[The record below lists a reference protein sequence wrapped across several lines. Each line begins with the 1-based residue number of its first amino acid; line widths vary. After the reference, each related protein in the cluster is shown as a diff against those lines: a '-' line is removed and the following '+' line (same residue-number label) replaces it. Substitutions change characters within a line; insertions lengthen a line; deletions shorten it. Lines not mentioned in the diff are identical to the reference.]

1 MHYRKYKERIAQ
13 KSKKHVRKMGE
24 NNEISN

>member
-1 MHYRKYKERIAQ
+1 MNDRKNKERIAQ

>member
-1 MHYRKYKERIAQ
+1 MNDRKNKERIAQ
-13 KSKKHVRKMGE
+13 KSKKNVRKMGE